1 MSFGNQSIRYEPMPG
16 ASTSPTVPSVRPI
29 GPFLGS
35 AGAASS
41 RHSRNGDGPI
51 IGDRVP
57 CPAIESLRTVD
68 LGHSS
73 DGPSW
78 IDLVALRLNT
88 TESRFLTCLNRL
100 LQQNP
105 PIADLRAS
113 NVMECYLV
121 LTAQSGRDSAATRT
135 QTNTL
140 SPSSRA
146 LAKRSLRGALAM
158 RMCNLSARWAGSGFS

>member
-1 MSFGNQSIRYEPMPG
+1 MSFGSQSIRSGPMPG
-16 ASTSPTVPSVRPI
+16 AGTSPTAPSVRPI

-35 AGAASS
+35 AGGASS

-57 CPAIESLRTVD
+57 CPAIEGLRTVD

-78 IDLVALRLNT
+78 IDLVAIRLNT
-88 TESRFLTCLNRL
+88 TESRFLTCLNRH

-105 PIADLRAS
+105 PIAD
-113 NVMECYLV
+113 VMEYGTLTHRV
-121 LTAQSGRDSAATRT
+121 LTTVLTTSNSGPAHHSNNQHFTF
-135 QTNTL
+135 
-140 SPSSRA
+140 SSRQTSPGPC
-146 LAKRSLRGALAM
+146 LRSNR
-158 RMCNLSARWAGSGFS
+158 SVPARSRTSRAPAC